1 MDLLDE
7 FDTARQSG
15 ETDARVPIYEC
26 TPERIATSQMTAF
39 TVALEVHTGRVFADY
54 AALHDFSV
62 REYRTFWR
70 CFVQW
75 ANGFDCTGEA
85 EPVCVGDDCEH
96 ARFFPHLELNYAN
109 NVLGLS
115 VAGADA
121 PAVIGYHADGRRVR
135 LTRGELRDRVARLAH
150 SLSELG
156 LQEGDQVVGVMRNDA
171 EAIVAALAVTALG
184 ATLSTAAPEM
194 GVETIV
200 DRFAP
205 LAPRLLF
212 AHTATRTFDTGAP
225 LAGNVAAVAEAL
237 PSVRGIVCLD
247 EGHLPDTVRQPVY
260 SVDALVDAGDAGR
273 FVWRRFPFDHP
284 LFVMFSS
291 GTTGKPKCIVHGAGG
306 TLIEHLKEH
315 RLHCDLR
322 PGDRMY
328 FHTSCSWMMWN
339 WQLSALASGVEI
351 VTYDGPISSVDT
363 LWRLVADERVT
374 VFGTSPA
381 YLKMC
386 EETGLIPGSQFDLR
400 ALRAMF
406 STGAVLYDSQFE
418 WVRDHVKP
426 LPLQSMSGG
435 TDILGCFVLGN
446 PNLPVYAG
454 EAQCKSLALD
464 VQSWTRGARAN
475 GIGQLVCV
483 NPFPSRPI
491 GFFGDTDGAAFHSA
505 YFAANP
511 AVWTH
516 GDLIEFS
523 PGGSARLHGRT
534 DGVLN
539 VRGINVGPGEI
550 YRVLNDIPG
559 IREAMAVEQRSCE
572 TTTGNPSTHGERFD
586 TRVVLL
592 LVLQEGIALT
602 SALVAQIRRELA
614 RRASAAHVP
623 DRIIAVDALP
633 VTHNGK
639 LSDAAARNAVNGLPV
654 FNTAALRNPEC
665 LDAIRSHSALHGTA
679 RDLPPA
685 GRSRQQLEQHLQ
697 AQWENLLGFGPI
709 SRDDNFFE
717 LGGHSLLGVRLL
729 SDLST
734 LTGRTIP
741 LATLLT
747 ASTIALLAEVI
758 DDSAPPPPSLILVP
772 VRTGTGNAL
781 FLMHSLSGSVLE
793 CWALVA
799 ALRTSRPVY
808 GLQALGLDGDEP
820 VQKRVEDMARGYI
833 EQMRRVQPNGPYAL
847 AGYSF
852 GGLVALEVAQ
862 QLFVAGEQVELLC
875 LLDTY
880 VNERC
885 LPWSAWLRYQY
896 RYMAGHGRTLRE
908 LPASQRLRYLTAK
921 FGGAVDHVRMRAG
934 RLALRPD
941 PNTEGMPPTLRRV
954 RAALRAAMS
963 AYRPLPYRASPIVY
977 LRAAIPERDL
987 GDPLP
992 LWKRVA
998 RAGLVVV
1005 QVPGGHPDMITEPNL
1020 RIVAAALDD
1029 ALAQA

>member
-1 MDLLDE
+1 MDIFRRIE
-7 FDTARQSG
+7 SASESG
-15 ETDARVPIYEC
+15 ETGARVPIYEC
-26 TPERIATSQMTAF
+26 TPDCIAASQMTAF
-39 TVALEVHTGRVFADY
+39 TVALEEHTGRVFPDY

-62 REYRTFWR
+62 REYQTFWR
-70 CFVQW
+70 YFVQW
-75 ANGFDCTGEA
+75 AGGLDWSGDA
-85 EPVCVGDDCEH
+85 EPVCVGEDCEH
-96 ARFFPHLELNYAN
+96 ARFFPNLELNYAN
-109 NVLGLS
+109 DVLGLS

-121 PAVIGYHADGRRVR
+121 PAVIGCHADGRRVR
-135 LTRGELRDRVARLAH
+135 LSRGELRDRVARLAH
-150 SLSELG
+150 ALLELG
-156 LQEGDQVVGVMRNDA
+156 LREGDRVVGVMRNDS
-171 EAIVAALAVTALG
+171 EAIVAALAVTAIG

-194 GVETIV
+194 GVETIL

-212 AHTATRTFDTGAP
+212 AHTVARAFDRGAP
-225 LAGNVAAVAEAL
+225 LAGKIATLALAL
-237 PSVRGIVCLD
+237 PTVQSVVCLD
-247 EGHLPDTVRQPVY
+247 EGHLPDAIGQPVY
-260 SVDALVDAGDAGR
+260 SVGALIDGTDATR
-273 FVWRRFPFDHP
+273 FVWRRFPFNHP

-291 GTTGKPKCIVHGAGG
+291 GTTGKPKCIVHGTGG
-306 TLIEHLKEH
+306 TLLEHLKEH

-322 PGDRMY
+322 PGDRMF

-351 VTYDGPISSVDT
+351 VTYDGPIASVDT
-363 LWRLVADERVT
+363 LWRLVASERVT

-381 YLKMC
+381 YLKMS
-386 EETGLIPGSQFDLR
+386 EESGLIPGSQFDLS
-400 ALRAMF
+400 ALRAML
-406 STGAVLYDSQFE
+406 STGAVLFDSQFD

-426 LPLQSMSGG
+426 LPLQSISGG

-464 VQSWTRGARAN
+464 VQSWTDGAHAD
-475 GIGQLVCV
+475 GVGQLVCV

-491 GFFGDTDGAAFHSA
+491 GFFGDTDSAAFHAA

-511 AVWTH
+511 GVWTH
-516 GDLIEFS
+516 GDIIEFL
-523 PGGSARLHGRT
+523 PQGSARLHGRS

-559 IREAMAVEQRSCE
+559 IHEAMVVEQRLRE
-572 TTTGNPSTHGERFD
+572 TPTGDSSTHGERFEQ
-586 TRVVLL
+586 RVVLL
-592 LVLQEGIALT
+592 LVLQEGVALT
-602 SALVAQIRRELA
+602 GALTAQVRRDLA

-623 DRIIAVDALP
+623 DRIIAVDSLP

-639 LSDAAARNAVNGLPV
+639 LSEAAARNAVNGLPV

-665 LDAIRSHSALHGTA
+665 LDAIRNHPALNHATRELPSAGA
-679 RDLPPA
+679 
-685 GRSRQQLEQHLQ
+685 SRQQLEQRLQ

-709 SRDDNFFE
+709 NRDDNFFE

-729 SDLST
+729 SELST

-747 ASTIALLAEVI
+747 ASTIARLAEVI
-758 DDSAPPPPSLILVP
+758 DDSALPSSSPVLVP
-772 VRTGTGNAL
+772 VRNGVGNAL
-781 FLMHSLSGSVLE
+781 FLMHSLSGSVME

-808 GLQALGLDGDEP
+808 GLQAIGLDGDEP

-833 EQMRRVQPNGPYAL
+833 EQMRTVQPRGPYAL

-862 QLFVAGEQVELLC
+862 QLLRAGEQVEVLC

-885 LPWSAWLRYQY
+885 LPWSAWIRYQC

-908 LPASQRLRYLTAK
+908 LPASQRLRYLTTK
-921 FGGAVDHVRMRAG
+921 FVGALDRVRMRAG
-934 RLALRPD
+934 RLALRAD

-954 RAALRAAMS
+954 RASLRAAMI

-977 LRAAIPERDL
+977 LRAVIPEREL

-1005 QVPGGHPDMITEPNL
+1005 QVPGGHPDMITEPNVQT
-1020 RIVAAALDD
+1020 VAAALDH
-1029 ALAQA
+1029 ALTQV